1 MKSRLTALCRAGLGL
16 AGLSLLGLGAA
27 GSVACRAGTPSAD
40 DEASGN
46 ASAAA
51 ATSFPWQRP
60 SAAPSGPKG
69 MVWIEPGALVAG
81 TPPEQVPRRADR
93 EMPGEQII
101 LDGFFI
107 DEFAYPNEEGSI
119 PLSNVTQLEARA
131 LCEKAGKRLCSEL
144 EWERAC
150 KGPKNLTY
158 EYGQRYQATICRT
171 GETART
177 LPSGLQYSCRS
188 DFGVHDLH
196 GGIWEWTDSPWGRG
210 TREGWVSVRGG
221 NDADGEVTGRCA
233 NAQSQLPTQADR
245 AIGFRCCQGPRNAA
259 EVGIAVNVGQA
270 LQLINIP
277 EPKLLRQME
286 QKMPRSVAMNMKKY
300 GIFRMFRL
308 WHWRPIGN
316 EELMAVAG
324 CAGTPPQR
332 ECGALIVRRTLGR
345 MDVLEWVSSGQFIPT
360 LKLKYDPRVLWIFG
374 GDTLAHFKK
383 AVTFEWG
390 KVSVGPV
397 LKNVE

>member
-1 MKSRLTALCRAGLGL
+1 VPLVKRPGYLAALV
-16 AGLSLLGLGAA
+16 SVLLGACRLGDGAA
-27 GSVACRAGTPSAD
+27 GSEPGGSEPTANAGS
-40 DEASGN
+40 S
-46 ASAAA
+46 S
-51 ATSFPWQRP
+51 PWQRP
-60 SAAPSGPKG
+60 VVTPSGPKG
-69 MVWIEPGALVAG
+69 MVWIEAGALVAG
-81 TPPEQVPRRADR
+81 TPPEQVPRRADQ
-93 EMPGEQII
+93 EMPGEQVI

-107 DEFAYPNEEGSI
+107 DQFAYPNEEGSI
-119 PLSNVTQLEARA
+119 PLTNMTQSEARA
-131 LCEKAGKRLCSEL
+131 LCEKEGKRLCTEL

-158 EYGQRYQATICRT
+158 EYGNRYQPAICRT
-171 GETART
+171 GEPART

-221 NDADGEVTGRCA
+221 NELDGEVTGRCA
-233 NAQSQLPTQADR
+233 NAKYQPPAQGDR
-245 AIGFRCCQGPRNAA
+245 WLGFRCCQGARNAA
-259 EVGIAVNVGQA
+259 EVTIAVTVGQA

-277 EPKLLRQME
+277 DAKLLRSLE
-286 QKMPRSVAMNMKKY
+286 QRLPRPVAANMKKH
-300 GIFRMFRL
+300 GVFRMFRL
-308 WHWRPIGN
+308 WHWRPLGN
-316 EELMAVAG
+316 EELLAVAG
-324 CAGTPPQR
+324 CAGVPPSR

-345 MDVLEWVSSGQFIPT
+345 LDVLDWVSSGQFIPT

-374 GDTLAHFKK
+374 GDTRAHFKK

-390 KVSVGPV
+390 KISVGPV